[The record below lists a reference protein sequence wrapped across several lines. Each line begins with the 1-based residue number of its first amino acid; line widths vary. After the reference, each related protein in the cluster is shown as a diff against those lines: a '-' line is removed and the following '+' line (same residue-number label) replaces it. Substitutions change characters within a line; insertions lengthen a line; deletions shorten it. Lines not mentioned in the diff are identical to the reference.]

1 MGQSEEER
9 SSDMRDIEERTGTED
24 DEPLSQLRGTSTLE
38 TLSGLARKLVP
49 ILVPAL
55 VPALTDGIRDALP
68 NTKRPHQKTPK
79 NQSRGIRELRKAQ
92 REEREHED
100 SAERRSILVSE

>member
-9 SSDMRDIEERTGTED
+9 SDIEERTGTED
-24 DEPLSQLRGTSTLE
+24 DEPSSQSRGTSTLE

-55 VPALTDGIRDALP
+55 VPALTDGIRDVLP

-100 SAERRSILVSE
+100 SAERRSILVNE

>member
-1 MGQSEEER
+1 
-9 SSDMRDIEERTGTED
+9 MRDIEERTGTED
-24 DEPLSQLRGTSTLE
+24 DEPLSRLMGTSTLE
-38 TLSGLARKLVP
+38 SLSGLAQKLVP

-55 VPALTDGIRDALP
+55 VPALTDGIRNVLP
-68 NTKRPHQKTPK
+68 NTTRPHQKTPK

-100 SAERRSILVSE
+100 SAERHTILVSE